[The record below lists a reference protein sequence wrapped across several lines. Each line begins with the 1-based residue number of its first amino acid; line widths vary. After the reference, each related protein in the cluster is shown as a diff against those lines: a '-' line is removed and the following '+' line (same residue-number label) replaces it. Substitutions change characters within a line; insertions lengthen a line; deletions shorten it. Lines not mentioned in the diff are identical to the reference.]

1 MTWLTVERP
10 GRVRTRER
18 TEAKEC
24 QQGRRR
30 GDDDDGGGDGDGDG
44 DGGDDGDD
52 GDDGDG
58 DGNEGK
64 KVFFRSFLP
73 ASAFVA
79 VLVIFAAP
87 ILGDVERVGSI
98 THLRR
103 P

>member
-1 MTWLTVERP
+1 ME
-10 GRVRTRER
+10 VRE
-18 TEAKEC
+18 
-24 QQGRRR
+24 
-30 GDDDDGGGDGDGDG
+30 GGGDVDD
-44 DGGDDGDD
+44 DEDDEDDDDGDD